1 MGCVVKRLCLAMV
14 AAEENGA
21 NFLLAGNMEP
31 DTYMNVS
38 LGEGAGEHYVKTD
51 WMWSV
56 VQKPMRDSKIIAKV

>member
-1 MGCVVKRLCLAMV
+1 MV

-56 VQKPMRDSKIIAKV
+56 VQKPMRDSKIIAKVWGIIKK